1 MEKRR
6 GWRAAQGAE
15 GPGLCSCLRS
25 CPAHGH
31 PRVMAHPRVLGLFS
45 LLSHVPWCHRGDAHL
60 PYGVKLP
67 GLKLLNLHSDT
78 RNSFYYYYFFQT
90 RALSSPLPPQP
101 PPPPRLPSWELILP
115 VPNRSQTPGSAERGS
130 RGEAEPSPIGKRC

>member
-101 PPPPRLPSWELILP
+101 PPSPPLPAAELGAD
-115 VPNRSQTPGSAERGS
+115 SPGAKPLADTRQRRAGLAGS
-130 RGEAEPSPIGKRC
+130 G